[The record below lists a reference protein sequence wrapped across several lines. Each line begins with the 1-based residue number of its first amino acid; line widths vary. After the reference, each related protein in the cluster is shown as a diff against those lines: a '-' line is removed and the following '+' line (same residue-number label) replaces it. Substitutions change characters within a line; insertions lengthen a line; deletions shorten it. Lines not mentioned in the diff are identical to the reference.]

1 MEHARTAA
9 AAPQQT
15 LLTCRPNPPPT
26 SHPAAA
32 LLPAC
37 LPARLPARLQL
48 LLYPNPS
55 DPLNGEA
62 AALHMRDPAAFQ
74 RKVKDYV
81 QRFAKAEDVAALEEK
96 EKRGGGSGEQG
107 EGMSEDGSGER
118 GREGG
123 REGGDTGFSGWL
135 ELGCVCVAAGWR
147 RWVAMACNALL
158 GRGSVLIRFCMAA
171 PGSCVLQMATSLAA
185 AKRRRRRRRSR
196 QQGRWSDRQR

>member
-123 REGGDTGFSGWL
+123 RGVTRGSLGGWSWGA
-135 ELGCVCVAAGWR
+135 CVWR
-147 RWVAMACNALL
+147 RGGGGGWPWPAMRCWDAGLC
-158 GRGSVLIRFCMAA
+158 
-171 PGSCVLQMATSLAA
+171 
-185 AKRRRRRRRSR
+185 
-196 QQGRWSDRQR
+196 